1 MNAKLLLSLPILDNQ
16 NNLDSEPKS
25 ILVNL
30 TNPNN
35 QYYNLQSR
43 SISPLAEHNTNH
55 LNLSTLSIESN
66 TSTRY
71 EEYELR
77 FQFR

>member
-25 ILVNL
+25 IPVNL
-30 TNPNN
+30 TNHNN

-43 SISPLAEHNTNH
+43 SISPLAEHNTNY
-55 LNLSTLSIESN
+55 LNLSSLSIESN
-66 TSTRY
+66 TSMRY
-71 EEYELR
+71 EKYELR